1 MSMDDSSKNQDLLEV
16 IDITPDISLMPK
28 LGFAGYSAPQA
39 IGELVDN
46 AIDARIDSKVL
57 NVSIKIQKDSVSVA
71 DNGTGMDKQVASK
84 SFVLAFS
91 RKTGQLGEFGLG
103 MKTAC
108 LSLGDYFEIITSA
121 LGDKFEYQICFDKKE
136 WESSD
141 KGWKV
146 PLRKKEAKE
155 DVHFTIINI
164 NRLKVFYPNLHNYI
178 RDDLQRRY
186 APFIRAG
193 QVQLKVNDKM
203 GNPILIASVLVW
215 QVEDTYMA
223 SFNVDNYEQF
233 VKIQAD
239 SALRQMASKYAY
251 DTFEDEHASVT
262 LRGSG
267 DEINEVLE
275 QLISE
280 RLALAGLKVVEARIS
295 HLSYAPEIATAM
307 LQRQQATAVVAART
321 KIVEGA
327 VGMVQMALAEL
338 SKREIV
344 HLDDEKKA
352 SMVSNLLVVLCSEKS
367 ATPVLNSGSLY

>member
-1 MSMDDSSKNQDLLEV
+1 MKTSKQIKPVSGFLMLFLLFCIIAGIVLSAALEIV
-16 IDITPDISLMPK
+16 PLTIVLSICSFFGL
-28 LGFAGYSAPQA
+28 LGFMVVSPNQARVLTFFGKYSGTVITNGFFWVNPFYTKRK
-39 IGELVDN
+39 ITLR
-46 AIDARIDSKVL
+46 AR
-57 NVSIKIQKDSVSVA
+57 N
-71 DNGTGMDKQVASK
+71 
-84 SFVLAFS
+84 
-91 RKTGQLGEFGLG
+91 
-103 MKTAC
+103 
-108 LSLGDYFEIITSA
+108 FET
-121 LGDKFEYQICFDKKE
+121 D
-136 WESSD
+136 
-141 KGWKV
+141 
-146 PLRKKEAKE
+146 
-155 DVHFTIINI
+155 
-164 NRLKVFYPNLHNYI
+164 
-178 RDDLQRRY
+178 
-186 APFIRAG
+186 
-193 QVQLKVNDKM
+193 QLKVNDKM

-223 SFNVDNYEQF
+223 TFNVDNYEQF

-275 QLISE
+275 HLISE

-327 VGMVQMALAEL
+327 VCMVQMALAEL